1 MKLKCR
7 ASFEWKTGRFLQTP
21 TWISGGLKLFET
33 ITAIV
38 AFSMTINKTSFLD
51 EAGLFYLYIGF

>member
-1 MKLKCR
+1 MKLECC

-21 TWISGGLKLFET
+21 TWISGGLKLYET

-38 AFSMTINKTSFLD
+38 AYPMIINKTSILN
-51 EAGLFYLYIGF
+51 EAGLF